1 MDAEQQRAAQTAL
14 KKSISSALTKLST
27 VGGVYQAARQP
38 LNNS

>member
-27 VGGVYQAARQP
+27 VRVKAFDSASS
-38 LNNS
+38 NADM